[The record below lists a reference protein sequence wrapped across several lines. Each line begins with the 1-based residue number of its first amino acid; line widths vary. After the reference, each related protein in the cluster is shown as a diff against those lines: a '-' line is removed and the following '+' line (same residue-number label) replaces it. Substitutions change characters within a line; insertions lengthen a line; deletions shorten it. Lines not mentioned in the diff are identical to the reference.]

1 MLYKIYLNKQFH
13 TCLQTFIWMV
23 CITLLGTLA
32 ACSGKDP
39 VEGGEEPPVVKP
51 QAAITCAVTTL
62 SSPSEGNETSLEF
75 TAGAD
80 WTLSVLN
87 GIKWCSVSSA
97 SGSAGNI
104 KVTVKTE
111 PNETFDERNVTLWI
125 KCGTDT
131 HSVVLT
137 QKQKNAL
144 LLTTTKYEVP
154 QEGGTIEVEAK
165 ANVSYNASIPEEYR
179 SWIIPNTSRALTSRK
194 HSFQI
199 TASEEYEKRE
209 GAIVFKN
216 DEFTETVKVYQS
228 GGAIFILSK
237 ENYTLGMQGGEIT
250 IDVKSN
256 FEYSIDPLN
265 VDWITTSHARA
276 VSSHTL
282 YYIVKPNESGNSRE
296 TTLVFREKSTGMEKA
311 RVKINQG
318 STQLQDYPEPD
329 RTKVA
334 AFPGAEGA
342 GKYVTGGAGGEV
354 YVVTS
359 LADDNSEG
367 TLRWAVNKKGKR
379 TIVFAVAGII
389 DLQTDLKI
397 SNGDVTIAGQTAPG
411 DGICLKRG
419 SVVVASDN
427 VIIRFLRF
435 RLGDE
440 LRTTDTDGKKDAD
453 AIWGR
458 NLKNV
463 IIDHCSMSWSTDECA
478 SFYGNKNFTMQW
490 CILSESLY
498 ASLHPKG
505 NHGYAG
511 IWGGSPASFHHNLL
525 AHHTSRTPRLCG
537 SRYTG
542 KPDEEKVDLRNN
554 VFYNWGPTNGGYA
567 GEGGYFNFVNNY
579 YKPGK
584 STNTKKNIINRI
596 FSPNGDD
603 GSEANAKGVWGHFY
617 LSGNVFDSNPSEVDE
632 KYQSLITSVN
642 NDNWVGLQ
650 PKVSDDVPLPS
661 GGESELQLL
670 SEVTFETF
678 DVKAYTQTAH
688 EAYSSVLKHAGASL
702 KRDAVDI
709 RIVSEVENGTPLTK
723 ESTNGIIDS
732 QTQVGGWPSYNGT
745 APVDT
750 DKDGM
755 PDEWELL
762 KGLDPEEKSDAI
774 KYNLSPN
781 YTNLEVYI
789 NSLVEVTYPG

>member
-1 MLYKIYLNKQFH
+1 MSYKSYFNNRFH
-13 TCLQTFIWMV
+13 TWVLMV
-23 CITLLGTLA
+23 CGVILGTLV

-39 VEGGEEPPVVKP
+39 VEGEEEPPVVKP
-51 QAAITCAVTTL
+51 QATITCAITTL
-62 SSPSEGNETSLEF
+62 TSPAEGNETSLEF

-80 WTLSVLN
+80 WTISVLN
-87 GIKWCSVSSA
+87 GIKWCTLSSA
-97 SGSAGNI
+97 SGNAGNI

-111 PNETFDERNVTLWI
+111 PNDTYDERNVTLWI

-131 HSVVLT
+131 HSVTLT

-144 LLTTTKYEVP
+144 LLSASKYEIP

-165 ANVSYNASIPEEYR
+165 ANVSYNVSIPEKYQ
-179 SWIIPNTSRALTSRK
+179 SWISSNTSRALSSRK
-194 HSFQI
+194 HLFQI
-199 TASEEYEKRE
+199 AASEEFEKRE
-209 GAIVFKN
+209 GEIVFKS
-216 DEFTETVKVYQS
+216 DSFTETVKVYQS

-237 ENYTLGMQGGEIT
+237 ENYTLGAQGGEIT
-250 IDVKSN
+250 IEVKSN
-256 FEYSIDPLN
+256 FEYTIDPLD
-265 VDWITTSHARA
+265 VDWISSSQARA

-282 YYIVKPNESGNSRE
+282 YYTVTPNESGSNRE
-296 TTLVFREKSTGMEKA
+296 AALVFREKSTGTEKA
-311 RVKINQG
+311 KVKITQG
-318 STQLQDYPEPD
+318 TTQLQDYPDPD

-342 GKYVTGGAGGEV
+342 GKYVTGGAGGDV

-359 LADDNSEG
+359 LADDGSEG
-367 TLRWAVNKKGKR
+367 TLRWAVEKKGKR

-397 SNGDVTIAGQTAPG
+397 ANGDVTIAGQTAPG

-478 SFYGNKNFTMQW
+478 SFYGNTNFTMQW
-490 CILSESLY
+490 CLVAESLY

-511 IWGGSPASFHHNLL
+511 IWGGSPATFHHNLL

-542 KPDEEKVDLRNN
+542 KPDEEKVDIRNN

-567 GEGGYFNFVNNY
+567 GEGGYYNFVNNY

-603 GSEANAKGVWGHFY
+603 GSETNAKGVWGHFY
-617 LSGNVFDSNPSEVDE
+617 LSGNVFDSNPTEVDE

-650 PKVSDDVPLPS
+650 PKASDDVPLPS
-661 GGESELQLL
+661 GGEAELRLS
-670 SEVTFETF
+670 SEVAFNTF
-678 DVKAYTQTAH
+678 DVNAYTQSAN
-688 EAYSSVLKHAGASL
+688 EAYTSVLKYAGASL

-709 RIVSEVENGTPLTK
+709 RIVSEVENGTPSSK
-723 ESTNGIIDS
+723 DSTNGIVDS
-732 QTQVGGWPSYNGT
+732 QKQVGGWPSYSGMPL
-745 APVDT
+745 ADT

-755 PDEWELL
+755 SDEWELL
-762 KGLDPEEKSDAI
+762 KGLDPEDKSDAI
-774 KYNLSPN
+774 KYNLSPE

-789 NSLVEVTYPG
+789 NSLVEATFPD